1 MYSVL
6 RRGMCSSESLPLWR
20 WRWPASQSASFV
32 RPACHSPPQPSHPKL
47 RLQGPPLRPAAL
59 LRLQA
64 IRKPNTLAAA
74 VVPLT
79 GGQARKNAG
88 RAPHIT
94 PHITCGVPGRI
105 TRFIIAAS
113 SGEGP
118 PAASATAASATSL
131 RIVTIPASAAIT
143 ASGARG
149 A

>member
-20 WRWPASQSASFV
+20 WRWPASQSASFA
-32 RPACHSPPQPSHPKL
+32 RPACHSPPQLFCLNL
-47 RLQGPPLRPAAL
+47 RPRPLPRPAAL
-59 LRLQA
+59 LRLRA

-94 PHITCGVPGRI
+94 PHITCGAPGRI